1 MQAWRC
7 HAKVE
12 VSTDEWEQAGCGEA
26 TLLAEDS
33 GRGGDEWDIVR
44 EFCRQR
50 RLKETQFYWWR
61 RMLKS
66 GGQERRVER
75 PVERERGSF
84 ALVSEEA
91 GAMTA
96 DLELVL
102 RDGRR
107 LRIGRGVEEESLRA
121 VLAALE
127 PASHRYRT

>member
-1 MQAWRC
+1 MPRQ
-7 HAKVE
+7 VE
-12 VSTDEWEQAGCGEA
+12 VSTGEWEQAGCGEA

-33 GRGGDEWDIVR
+33 GRGSDEWDIDAGVLPAATFEGNAVLLVAADAEVR
-44 EFCRQR
+44 G
-50 RLKETQFYWWR
+50 
-61 RMLKS
+61 S
-66 GGQERRVER
+66 GTEGRAA
-75 PVERERGSF
+75 VERERASF
-84 ALVSEEA
+84 ALVSEEV

-127 PASHRYRT
+127 PTSPRYRT